1 MAVKVGG
8 LSGHEPLLASS
19 PVGVTPAGVTPAS
32 GTFPPSAHARDRR
45 RWGSQASAIFEDSLG
60 VLFLTSWESENE
72 EGWIDGA
79 VPSKASVPQAS
90 SIPRAVQQVA
100 QP

>member
-1 MAVKVGG
+1 MSPFWLPALLG
-8 LSGHEPLLASS
+8 SPLLGS
-19 PVGVTPAGVTPAS
+19 PPLLGHSHPVPTPG
-32 GTFPPSAHARDRR
+32 DRR
-45 RWGSQASAIFEDSLG
+45 RWGSQASAIFEASLG

-72 EGWIDGA
+72 EGWVDGA
-79 VPSKASVPQAS
+79 VLSKASVPQAS